1 VENHKSKYGDVNVE
15 VERIVKAY
23 MGLTCK
29 LGSHTEVLKRLLN
42 LCIRERGSVCFSE
55 QDVFLLF
62 GPIDILI
69 PFHGLKSLEEFVERA
84 FNPIRLIGAE
94 EDLITKT
101 LSLIVVSE
109 GPALVEKPF
118 AFLFLNTKPKGLEEV
133 RKKLLTIP
141 NVLTADSVLGP
152 YDIICAVKAKDHMEL
167 EQTVLNIQNI
177 QGVEGLITS
186 IVAPIKVLPE
196 W

>member
-1 VENHKSKYGDVNVE
+1 M
-15 VERIVKAY
+15 KAY

-29 LGSHTEVLKRLLN
+29 PGAQTEVLKRLLN
-42 LCIRERGSVCFSE
+42 LCIRERGSMCFSE
-55 QDVFLLF
+55 RDIFLLF
-62 GPIDILI
+62 GSIDILI
-69 PFHGLKSLEEFVERA
+69 PFHGLKNLDEFIERA
-84 FNPIRLIGAE
+84 FNPVRMIGAE
-94 EDLITKT
+94 EDLVTKT

-109 GPALVEKPF
+109 GPPLVEKPF
-118 AFLFLNTKPKGLEEV
+118 AFIFLNTKPKSLEDV
-133 RKKLLTIP
+133 RTKLLTLP

-167 EQTVLNIQNI
+167 EQAVLNIQNI
-177 QGVEGLITS
+177 QGVEGLVTS